1 MSPAGKWCDSCTG
14 PHGHIKELRFVSE
27 APVGPV
33 FTETTMCA
41 RAVAGLHFGQMP
53 LCRDTI

>member
-27 APVGPV
+27 APMGPL
-33 FTETTMCA
+33 FTSDHTDHRQRQPCV
-41 RAVAGLHFGQMP
+41 RAQ
-53 LCRDTI
+53 